1 MDNMCPRGYKCRMQ
15 LDWSFFFVALGLAF
29 LLEGLPY
36 FLLADRMPDILLSL
50 AGKTP
55 RVLRALGH
63 DSGRAAGGHGPVV
76 LIQQKSF
83 HL

>member
-55 RVLRALGH
+55 RVLRALGL
-63 DSGRAAGGHGPVV
+63 SAMILGVLLVAMGR
-76 LIQQKSF
+76 SF
-83 HL
+83 